1 MKLYL
6 LILTTLLASLNAGC
20 SNEKG
25 SLNNKGI
32 SLSKAM
38 GDAGGENFMKA
49 ETARRFTFP
58 DDHGPHPD
66 FRTEW
71 WYFTGNLTSADG
83 REFGYQ
89 FTIFRTSLTKDKPL
103 RASDWN
109 SNQIYMAHF
118 AVTDISG
125 GRFFFDERFS
135 REGNRLAGASAKP
148 FRVWLEDWEIT
159 ETGGEGAF
167 GLPQIRI
174 KAANENCGIDFTLN
188 AAKNYVLQGD
198 SGLSR
203 KGAAVGNAS
212 YYYSYTDLATEGNI
226 SVSGKSFAVSGSS
239 WMDREWSTSALS
251 NDQAGWDWFAL
262 QLDGGTELMFYQMR
276 KTDGTSDEYSKGI
289 VVFSDGTSNVIS
301 RNDVTLEVT
310 DFWKNSSGVS
320 YPSGWML
327 RIPSLDAALK
337 ITPAV
342 KDQMLDVS
350 VKYWEGA
357 VRVEGLLR
365 GGETKGKG
373 YVELTGY

>member
-1 MKLYL
+1 MKQYL
-6 LILTTLLASLNAGC
+6 LILTILLVTLFTGCSDEKDSLND
-20 SNEKG
+20 
-25 SLNNKGI
+25 KGI

-38 GDAGGENFMKA
+38 GDAGGENFSKA
-49 ETARRFTFP
+49 EEVRRFTFP
-58 DDHGPHPD
+58 EDHGPHPD

-71 WYFTGNLTSADG
+71 WYFTGNLKTSDG
-83 REFGYQ
+83 KEFGYQ
-89 FTIFRTSLTKDKPL
+89 FTIFRTSLTKEKPE
-103 RASDWN
+103 RISDWN
-109 SNQIYMAHF
+109 SNQIYMSHF

-125 GRFFFDERFS
+125 EKFFFDERFS
-135 REGNRLAGASAKP
+135 RDGNRLAGASAKP

-159 ETGGEGAF
+159 ETGGETLF
-167 GLPQIRI
+167 DLPQIRI
-174 KAANENCGIDFTLN
+174 KAVSENAGIDLMLK

-203 KGAAVGNAS
+203 KGGGTGNAS
-212 YYYSYTDLATEGNI
+212 YYYSYTDLATEGKVTVRGESY
-226 SVSGKSFAVSGSS
+226 SVSGKS

-262 QLDGGTELMFYQMR
+262 QLDGGTELMYYQMR
-276 KTDGTSDEYSKGI
+276 KTDGSPDVYSKGI
-289 VVFSDGTSNVIS
+289 VVFGDGTSKLIS
-301 RNDVTLEVT
+301 RSDAELEVT
-310 DFWKNSSGVS
+310 DSWKSSSGVS

-337 ITPAV
+337 ITPSV

-365 GGETKGKG
+365 GADIKGRG